1 MVGQTVSFILP
12 LDDEVDMYLKGY
24 VDTDSSENSR
34 KITDFQIGLVENL
47 YEKGLIHKN
56 FNTTLFTSGDSREPE
71 LAGVLGALVGSF
83 MMLTIT
89 FVISFPLAV
98 SAAIYLEEFAKKNIW
113 TDFLEVNINN
123 LAAVPS
129 IIYGLLGLAI
139 FINFFGF
146 PRSAPIVGGLGLSL
160 MTFPVGIIA

>member
-1 MVGQTVSFILP
+1 MGQTVSFILP

-71 LAGVLGALVGSF
+71 LASMFGAR
-83 MMLTIT
+83 
-89 FVISFPLAV
+89 
-98 SAAIYLEEFAKKNIW
+98 
-113 TDFLEVNINN
+113 
-123 LAAVPS
+123 S
-129 IIYGLLGLAI
+129 IPYMI
-139 FINFFGF
+139 FISKSGDGAKQY
-146 PRSAPIVGGLGLSL
+146 SA
-160 MTFPVGIIA
+160 